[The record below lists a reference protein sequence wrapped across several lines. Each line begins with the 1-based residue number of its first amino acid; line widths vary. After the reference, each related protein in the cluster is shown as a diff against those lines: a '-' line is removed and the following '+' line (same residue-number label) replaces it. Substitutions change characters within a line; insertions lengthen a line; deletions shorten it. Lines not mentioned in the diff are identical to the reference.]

1 MIVATA
7 AYRLGLTGGIGSGK
21 TTIAGMLAQVGATVV
36 DADAISRATTSP
48 GGSAIAMLKST
59 FGASMLAADGSL
71 DREQMRNLIYSDPTA
86 KARLEYIVHPL
97 VGQEIARQA
106 QLAEARGATCIVFDI
121 PLLVESK
128 NWRATLQRILV
139 IDCSEH
145 TQIERVTARNGLDTA
160 SVMKILAA
168 QASRT
173 QRLDAAD
180 MVIFNDGID
189 MNALALQVH
198 EIGTQFGL

>member
-1 MIVATA
+1 LIVGTS

-21 TTIAGMLAQVGATVV
+21 TTVAGMLAVMGATVV
-36 DADAISRATTSP
+36 DADAISRAATEP

-59 FGASMLAADGSL
+59 FGGSMLAADGSL
-71 DREQMRNLIYSDPTA
+71 DREQMRTLIYSDPTA
-86 KARLEYIVHPL
+86 KARLENIVHPL

-106 QLAEARGATCIVFDI
+106 QRAEARGATCIVFDI

-128 NWRATLQRILV
+128 HWRATLQRILV
-139 IDCSEH
+139 IDCSER

-160 SVMKILAA
+160 SVTKILAA

-189 MNALALQVH
+189 MNVLALQVH